1 MQRAADAS
9 GFDYGD
15 PGGGCEEGGCF
26 AEFDSVGGWG
36 EGWVAGRVVIVAGF
50 LLEVAEASD

>member
-1 MQRAADAS
+1 MERAADAS
-9 GFDYGD
+9 GFVVGD
-15 PGGGCEEGGCF
+15 SGGGCEEGGCF

-50 LLEVAEASD
+50 LLEVGEA